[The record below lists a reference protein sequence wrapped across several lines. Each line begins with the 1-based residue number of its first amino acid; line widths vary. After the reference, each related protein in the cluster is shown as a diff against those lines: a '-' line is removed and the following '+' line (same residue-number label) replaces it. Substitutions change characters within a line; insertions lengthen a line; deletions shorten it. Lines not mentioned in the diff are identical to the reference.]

1 MKKQILLMAVG
12 VFSLIAC
19 NKSAVDNTLNGT
31 GSATII
37 PASSVPLAT
46 MTTFTTNFNGAT
58 EVEWQSSSSTSFTS
72 QFNLNNQR
80 HDAGFDDNGNQS
92 HHTVIC
98 LDAAVPTIIL
108 NAFRQRYS
116 ADNVY
121 EWNLRNDGTWK
132 AHFMRGTVKWE
143 ATFSATGVF
152 IKLEQA

>member
-1 MKKQILLMAVG
+1 MKKQFLLVSIG
-12 VFSLIAC
+12 VCSLIAC
-19 NKSAVDNTLNGT
+19 SKSSGDPVLTGT
-31 GSATII
+31 GSANII
-37 PASSVPLAT
+37 PASTVPAAT
-46 MTTFTTNFNGAT
+46 MTTFNTNFSGAT
-58 EVEWQSSSSTSFTS
+58 EVEWQRSSSTSYSS

-80 HDAGFDDNGNQS
+80 HDAGYDDNGHQS

-98 LDAAVPTIIL
+98 LDAAVPTIVL
-108 NAFRQRYS
+108 DAFRLRYS
-116 ADNVY
+116 TDNVY